1 VVITGPISNEE
12 LASRSSIGFFIFMPL
27 QVTENMIKEA
37 GFKLIR
43 REDVTGN
50 IELTS
55 GRWHASR
62 EKHREDLLKIENDEL
77 YEGVQK
83 FLATVHKLTSERR
96 LSRFVFLAEK

>member
-1 VVITGPISNEE
+1 
-12 LASRSSIGFFIFMPL
+12 
-27 QVTENMIKEA
+27 VTKNFIKEA

-43 REDVTGN
+43 CEDVTRN

-62 EKHREDLLKIENDEL
+62 QRHRDDLLKIEGEERF
-77 YEGVQK
+77 EGLQK
-83 FLATVHKLTSERR
+83 FLYTVHKLTSERR